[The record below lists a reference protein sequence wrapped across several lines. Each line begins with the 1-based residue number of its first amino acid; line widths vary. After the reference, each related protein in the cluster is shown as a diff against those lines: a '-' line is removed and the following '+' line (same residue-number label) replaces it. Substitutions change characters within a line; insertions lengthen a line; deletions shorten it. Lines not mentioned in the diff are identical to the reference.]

1 MFIFGKNAMSTQSRN
16 KKLLNNSILVKSVY
30 LEIGFVIMKWTV
42 DRILSVGEKMTPMKI
57 RRCAK
62 EMAFHVDLTSYCV
75 K

>member
-1 MFIFGKNAMSTQSRN
+1 MSTQSRN

-42 DRILSVGEKMTPMKI
+42 DRILSVGEKMTRMKI
-57 RRCAK
+57 RHCAK
-62 EMAFHVDLTSYCV
+62 EMSFHVDLTNYCV

>member
-1 MFIFGKNAMSTQSRN
+1 MSTQSRN

-42 DRILSVGEKMTPMKI
+42 DRIRSVEERMTLMKI
-57 RRCAK
+57 RLCVK
-62 EMAFHVDLTSYCV
+62 EMSFHVDLTNYCV